1 MRIAHVSPLFESV
14 PPRTYGGTERVVSW
28 LAETMMVLG
37 HDVTLFATADSVT
50 TARLRECAPQA
61 LRFEGAC
68 AAPLAY
74 HLVALSRVLAE
85 ARRFDVIHFH
95 TDLLQFALF
104 RGHPTPC
111 LTTLHGRLDLPEL
124 QAFFAEFPEMP
135 LVSISTAQRAP
146 LPAGN
151 WLGTVHHGLP
161 ETLFR
166 PGRGEGGYLAFIGRL
181 SPEKA
186 PDAAIRIG
194 RRAGLPL
201 RIAAKVDR
209 ADEAY
214 FESVVRP
221 LLALP
226 GIEYIGEIGDYEKG
240 EFLGN
245 ARALLF
251 PIGWCEPF
259 GLVMIEAMA
268 CGTPVIGYRAGS
280 VPEVLDDGVT
290 GFIVADEDEA
300 VAAVEHLDRLDR
312 GRIRRVFEARFSAR
326 RMVADYLRLYGR
338 MIERHRL
345 AARTGRD
352 DELADA

>member
-1 MRIAHVSPLFESV
+1 MRIAQVSPLFESV

-28 LAETMMVLG
+28 LVEALTGLG
-37 HDVTLFATADSVT
+37 HEVTLFATADSVT
-50 TARLRECAPQA
+50 AAQLRECAPRA
-61 LRFEGAC
+61 LRLESRATV
-68 AAPLAY
+68 PLAY
-74 HLVALSRVLAE
+74 HLVAMSRLFAE
-85 ARRFDVIHFH
+85 RRHFDVIHFH

-104 RGHPTPC
+104 RGQETPC

-124 QAFFAEFPEMP
+124 RSFFAEFPEMP
-135 LVSISTAQRAP
+135 LASISAAQRATVP
-146 LPAGN
+146 EAN

-161 ETLFR
+161 ETMFC
-166 PGRGEGGYLAFIGRL
+166 PGTGAGGYLAFIGRL

-186 PDAAIRIG
+186 PDAAIRIA

-214 FESVVRP
+214 FEAVVRP
-221 LLALP
+221 LLSLP
-226 GIEYIGEIGDYEKG
+226 GVEYIGEIGDYEKG
-240 EFLGN
+240 AFLGD

-259 GLVMIEAMA
+259 GIVMIEAMA

-280 VPEVLDDGVT
+280 VPEVLDDGIT

-300 VAAVEHLDRLDR
+300 VAAVEQLDRLER
-312 GRIRRVFEARFSAR
+312 ERIRRVFEARFSAR
-326 RMVADYLRLYGR
+326 RMVADYVRLYER
-338 MIERHRL
+338 VIERRRRG
-345 AARTGRD
+345 ARAGSD
-352 DELADA
+352 DELANA